1 MVQIHPPLPI
11 TMIKRDIEAFLT
23 PIIEETGCELWGIE
37 FGSAKGKGRLLRIY
51 IDAIHGVD
59 INDCTKV
66 SREID
71 YYFQHESIFS
81 EFAFFEVSSPG
92 LDRKLFNQKQY
103 KKFVGDVVSLSL
115 FSKVN
120 NLRKLKGTLLEVL
133 DSEISVKT
141 EGETLLLELSNIE
154 VCKLDLDDQIEK
166 KRMNKQI
173 LDVVASVSIEK
184 GVDKTIIFQALEEAI
199 ASATKKLVDDEA
211 NIDVVID
218 TTTGEYKTYRK
229 WDIVKE
235 IDESEVFQVLE
246 SDLDGYEVD
255 EATASKEI
263 ENIDFGRISAQAAK
277 QVIIQKVREAER
289 SKITKKY
296 ENLVGEV
303 ISGQVKR
310 INRDFLLLEI
320 EEDLNAQI
328 PRDQII
334 PGEIFKLND
343 RVRAVIK
350 EIVSTPRGPQI
361 ILSRTDER
369 LVVQLFTQEV
379 PEISEG
385 TIEIKAIARDPGYR
399 SKIAVKTYDGR
410 IDPVGAC
417 VGMRGSRVQAVSNEI
432 GNERID
438 IFIHSDNPAEF
449 VVNCLA
455 PVKIYSI
462 LVDERTSTLILEVEE
477 ENQAQI
483 IGKNG
488 QNLRLMTHMIGWS
501 FQVLN
506 KEQFKEYQD
515 SSLIEKYDGLAK
527 RLDLS
532 DKEKEGIVSKELDS
546 LEKIVDLDSKILAE
560 IFGNEKRTTELL
572 DKANELLLQDAFNAD
587 FNDPTMEEDL
597 VNLNGITNE
606 VLSALSS
613 NNIKK
618 LEDLAEMSVGELQD
632 ISETISEKEASAL
645 IMEARKPWFE

>member
-1 MVQIHPPLPI
+1 
-11 TMIKRDIEAFLT
+11 
-23 PIIEETGCELWGIE
+23 
-37 FGSAKGKGRLLRIY
+37 
-51 IDAIHGVD
+51 
-59 INDCTKV
+59 
-66 SREID
+66 
-71 YYFQHESIFS
+71 
-81 EFAFFEVSSPG
+81 
-92 LDRKLFNQKQY
+92 
-103 KKFVGDVVSLSL
+103 
-115 FSKVN
+115 
-120 NLRKLKGTLLEVL
+120 
-133 DSEISVKT
+133 
-141 EGETLLLELSNIE
+141 
-154 VCKLDLDDQIEK
+154 
-166 KRMNKQI
+166 MNKQI
-173 LDVVASVSIEK
+173 LEVVASVSMEK
-184 GVDKTIIFQALEEAI
+184 GVEKDIIFQALEEAI
-199 ASATKKLVDDEA
+199 SSATKKLVDDEA
-211 NIDVVID
+211 IIDVIID
-218 TTTGEYKTYRK
+218 RNTGEYETFRK
-229 WDIVKE
+229 WNIVDE
-235 IDESEVFQVLE
+235 IDESDVFQILSSE
-246 SDLDGYEVD
+246 LSDHAVEEDL
-255 EATASKEI
+255 ATKKI
-263 ENIDFGRISAQAAK
+263 DNIDFGRISAQAAK

-289 SKITKKY
+289 SKITAKY
-296 ENLVGEV
+296 ESLVGEV

-350 EIVSTPRGPQI
+350 EIVTTPRGPQI

-455 PVKIYSI
+455 PIKIFSI

-501 FQVLN
+501 FQILN

-515 SSLIEKYDGLAK
+515 STLVEKYDNLAS
-527 RLDLS
+527 RLGLS
-532 DKEKEGIVSKELDS
+532 DKEKELLVSSEIDS
-546 LEKIVDLDSKILAE
+546 LEKLVDSSAEKTKE
-560 IFGNEKRTTELL
+560 IFTTDKRLTEVM

-587 FNDPTMEEDL
+587 FNDPTMEDDL
-597 VNLNGITNE
+597 VNLNGITNDI
-606 VLSALSS
+606 LSALSA

-618 LEDLAEMSVGELQD
+618 LDELAEMSVGELMD
-632 ISETISEKEASAL
+632 ITEKVTEKEASAL
-645 IMEARKPWFE
+645 IMEARKPWFN

>member
-1 MVQIHPPLPI
+1 MN
-11 TMIKRDIEAFLT
+11 K
-23 PIIEETGCELWGIE
+23 
-37 FGSAKGKGRLLRIY
+37 
-51 IDAIHGVD
+51 
-59 INDCTKV
+59 
-66 SREID
+66 EI
-71 YYFQHESIFS
+71 
-81 EFAFFEVSSPG
+81 
-92 LDRKLFNQKQY
+92 
-103 KKFVGDVVSLSL
+103 
-115 FSKVN
+115 
-120 NLRKLKGTLLEVL
+120 LEV
-133 DSEISVKT
+133 V
-141 EGETLLLELSNIE
+141 N
-154 VCKLDLDDQIEK
+154 
-166 KRMNKQI
+166 
-173 LDVVASVSIEK
+173 SVSMEK
-184 GVDKTIIFQALEEAI
+184 GVDKEIIFEALEEAI
-199 ASATKKLVDDEA
+199 SSATKKLIDDEA
-211 NIDVVID
+211 DISVIIDRD
-218 TTTGEYKTYRK
+218 TGGYKTFRN
-229 WDIVKE
+229 WTIIVHQE
-235 IDESEVFQVLE
+235 DVEDEVFEISEEAVAADKE
-246 SDLDGYEVD
+246 GWNKVEDGI
-255 EATASKEI
+255 ATKEI

-296 ENLVGEV
+296 ESLLGQV

-343 RVRAVIK
+343 KVRAVIK
-350 EIVSTPRGPQI
+350 EIVTTPRGPQI

-369 LVVQLFTQEV
+369 LVVELFTQEV

-385 TIEIKAIARDPGYR
+385 TIEIKAISRDPGYR

-455 PVKIYSI
+455 PIKIYSI
-462 LVDERTSTLILEVEE
+462 LVDERTSTLVLEVEE

-488 QNLRLMTHMIGWS
+488 QNLRLMTQMIGWS

-515 SSLIEKYDGLAK
+515 SSLIEKYEQVSNRLELSDEEKEELVALEMETLEKVVDADQATLEKVFKTAK
-527 RLDLS
+527 R
-532 DKEKEGIVSKELDS
+532 V
-546 LEKIVDLDSKILAE
+546 AE
-560 IFGNEKRTTELL
+560 VTE
-572 DKANELLLQDAFNAD
+572 KANELLLQDAFNED
-587 FNDPTMEEDL
+587 FNDPTMEDDL
-597 VNLNGITNE
+597 VNLRGITNDI
-606 VLSALSS
+606 LSALSQ

-618 LEDLAEMSVGELQD
+618 LEEFAEMSVPELMD
-632 ISETISEKEASAL
+632 ISNKITEKEASAL
-645 IMEARKPWFE
+645 IMEARKPWFN

>member
-1 MVQIHPPLPI
+1 M
-11 TMIKRDIEAFLT
+11 D
-23 PIIEETGCELWGIE
+23 
-37 FGSAKGKGRLLRIY
+37 
-51 IDAIHGVD
+51 
-59 INDCTKV
+59 
-66 SREID
+66 
-71 YYFQHESIFS
+71 
-81 EFAFFEVSSPG
+81 
-92 LDRKLFNQKQY
+92 
-103 KKFVGDVVSLSL
+103 
-115 FSKVN
+115 
-120 NLRKLKGTLLEVL
+120 
-133 DSEISVKT
+133 
-141 EGETLLLELSNIE
+141 
-154 VCKLDLDDQIEK
+154 
-166 KRMNKQI
+166 KQI
-173 LDVVASVSIEK
+173 LEVVASVSMEK
-184 GVDKTIIFQALEEAI
+184 GVDKAIIFEALEEAI

-211 NIDVVID
+211 NIEVVID
-218 TTTGEYKTYRK
+218 TTSGEYKTYRN
-229 WDIVKE
+229 WTIIVDKDDVE
-235 IDESEVFQVLE
+235 DEVFEVSE
-246 SDLDGYEVD
+246 EAIAADKDGWHKVED
-255 EATASKEI
+255 GIATKLI

-289 SKITKKY
+289 SKITQKY
-296 ENLVGEV
+296 ESLVGEV

-350 EIVSTPRGPQI
+350 EIVTTPRGPQI

-462 LVDERTSTLILEVEE
+462 LVDERTSTLVLEVEE

-515 SSLIEKYDGLAK
+515 TSLVEKFDGLAA
-527 RLDLS
+527 RLGLS
-532 DKEKEGIVSKELDS
+532 EKEKADAMAKELDS
-546 LEKIVDLDSKILAE
+546 LEKIVDLDAASISA
-560 IFGNEKRTTELL
+560 IFGEEKRTTEVL

-587 FNDPTMEEDL
+587 FSDPTMEDSL
-597 VNLNGITNE
+597 VNLSGITNDILSS
-606 VLSALSS
+606 LSA
-613 NNIKK
+613 NKIKK
-618 LEDLAEMSVGELQD
+618 LDELAEMSVGELMD
-632 ISETISEKEASAL
+632 LSDKITETEASAL

>member
-1 MVQIHPPLPI
+1 MNNQI
-11 TMIKRDIEAFLT
+11 
-23 PIIEETGCELWGIE
+23 
-37 FGSAKGKGRLLRIY
+37 
-51 IDAIHGVD
+51 
-59 INDCTKV
+59 
-66 SREID
+66 
-71 YYFQHESIFS
+71 
-81 EFAFFEVSSPG
+81 
-92 LDRKLFNQKQY
+92 
-103 KKFVGDVVSLSL
+103 
-115 FSKVN
+115 
-120 NLRKLKGTLLEVL
+120 LEVV
-133 DSEISVKT
+133 D
-141 EGETLLLELSNIE
+141 
-154 VCKLDLDDQIEK
+154 
-166 KRMNKQI
+166 
-173 LDVVASVSIEK
+173 SVSMEK
-184 GVDKTIIFQALEEAI
+184 GVDKSIIFEALEEAI
-199 ASATKKLVDDEA
+199 ASATKKLLGESSEIKV
-211 NIDVVID
+211 NIDK
-218 TTTGEYKTYRK
+218 TTGEYITFRYWQLSPSEDEDEGIELLPEDVSDYETVDGLARK
-229 WDIVKE
+229 
-235 IDESEVFQVLE
+235 Q
-246 SDLDGYEVD
+246 
-255 EATASKEI
+255 I

-289 SKITKKY
+289 SKITQKY
-296 ENLVGEV
+296 ESLVGQV

-350 EIVSTPRGPQI
+350 EIMTTPRGPQI

-369 LVVQLFTQEV
+369 LVKELFTQEV

-385 TIEIKAIARDPGYR
+385 TIEIKAISRDPGYR

-438 IFIHSDNPAEF
+438 IFVHSDNPAEF
-449 VVNCLA
+449 VVNCLS

-488 QNLRLMTHMIGWS
+488 QNLRLMTQMIGWS
-501 FQVLN
+501 FKVFN
-506 KEQFKEYQD
+506 KDQFKEYQEA
-515 SSLIEKYDGLAK
+515 SLEEKFEKIGNRLNLNQDEIDGLK
-527 RLDLS
+527 L
-532 DKEKEGIVSKELDS
+532 KEYDQ
-546 LEKIVDLDSKILAE
+546 LEKIVDAQKSDLLE
-560 IFGNEKRTTELL
+560 IFKTKERAEEVVNQSNEF
-572 DKANELLLQDAFNAD
+572 LLQDAFNQD
-587 FNDPTMEEDL
+587 FNDPTMEEAL

-606 VLSALSS
+606 VLSDLSN

-618 LEDLAEMSVGELQD
+618 LEDLAEMSVPELMD
-632 ISETISEKEASAL
+632 LSESITESEASAL

>member
-1 MVQIHPPLPI
+1 MNNQI
-11 TMIKRDIEAFLT
+11 
-23 PIIEETGCELWGIE
+23 
-37 FGSAKGKGRLLRIY
+37 
-51 IDAIHGVD
+51 
-59 INDCTKV
+59 
-66 SREID
+66 
-71 YYFQHESIFS
+71 
-81 EFAFFEVSSPG
+81 
-92 LDRKLFNQKQY
+92 
-103 KKFVGDVVSLSL
+103 
-115 FSKVN
+115 
-120 NLRKLKGTLLEVL
+120 LEVV
-133 DSEISVKT
+133 D
-141 EGETLLLELSNIE
+141 
-154 VCKLDLDDQIEK
+154 
-166 KRMNKQI
+166 
-173 LDVVASVSIEK
+173 SVSMEK
-184 GVDKTIIFQALEEAI
+184 DVDKSIIFEALEEAI
-199 ASATKKLVDDEA
+199 ASATKKLLGESSEIKV
-211 NIDVVID
+211 NIDK
-218 TTTGEYKTYRK
+218 TTGEYITFRYWQLSPSEDEDEGIELLPEDVSDYETVDGLARK
-229 WDIVKE
+229 
-235 IDESEVFQVLE
+235 Q
-246 SDLDGYEVD
+246 
-255 EATASKEI
+255 I

-289 SKITKKY
+289 SKITQKY
-296 ENLVGEV
+296 ESLVGQV

-350 EIVSTPRGPQI
+350 EIMTTPRGPQI

-369 LVVQLFTQEV
+369 LVKELFTQEV

-385 TIEIKAIARDPGYR
+385 TIEIKAISRDPGYR

-438 IFIHSDNPAEF
+438 IFVHSDNPAEF
-449 VVNCLA
+449 VVNCLS

-488 QNLRLMTHMIGWS
+488 QNLRLMTQMIGWS
-501 FQVLN
+501 FKVFN
-506 KEQFKEYQD
+506 KDQFKEYQEA
-515 SSLIEKYDGLAK
+515 SLEEKFEKIGNRLNLNQDEIDGLK
-527 RLDLS
+527 L
-532 DKEKEGIVSKELDS
+532 KEYDQ
-546 LEKIVDLDSKILAE
+546 LEKIVDAQASNLLE
-560 IFGNEKRTTELL
+560 IFKTKERAEDVVNQSNEF
-572 DKANELLLQDAFNAD
+572 LLQDAFNQD
-587 FNDPTMEEDL
+587 FNDPTMEEAL

-606 VLSALSS
+606 VLSDLSN

-618 LEDLAEMSVGELQD
+618 LEDLAEMSVPELMD
-632 ISETISEKEASAL
+632 LSESITESEASAL

>member
-1 MVQIHPPLPI
+1 MNNQI
-11 TMIKRDIEAFLT
+11 
-23 PIIEETGCELWGIE
+23 
-37 FGSAKGKGRLLRIY
+37 
-51 IDAIHGVD
+51 
-59 INDCTKV
+59 
-66 SREID
+66 
-71 YYFQHESIFS
+71 
-81 EFAFFEVSSPG
+81 
-92 LDRKLFNQKQY
+92 
-103 KKFVGDVVSLSL
+103 
-115 FSKVN
+115 
-120 NLRKLKGTLLEVL
+120 LEVV
-133 DSEISVKT
+133 D
-141 EGETLLLELSNIE
+141 
-154 VCKLDLDDQIEK
+154 
-166 KRMNKQI
+166 
-173 LDVVASVSIEK
+173 SVSMEK
-184 GVDKTIIFQALEEAI
+184 GVDKSIIFEALEEAI
-199 ASATKKLVDDEA
+199 ASATKKLLGESSEIKV
-211 NIDVVID
+211 NIDK
-218 TTTGEYKTYRK
+218 TTGEYVTFRYWQLSPSEDEDEGIELLPEDISDYETVDGLARK
-229 WDIVKE
+229 
-235 IDESEVFQVLE
+235 Q
-246 SDLDGYEVD
+246 
-255 EATASKEI
+255 I

-289 SKITKKY
+289 SKITQKY
-296 ENLVGEV
+296 ESLVGQV

-350 EIVSTPRGPQI
+350 EIMTTPRGPQI

-369 LVVQLFTQEV
+369 LVKELFTQEV

-385 TIEIKAIARDPGYR
+385 TIEIKAISRDPGYR

-438 IFIHSDNPAEF
+438 IFVHSDNPAEF
-449 VVNCLA
+449 VVNCLS

-488 QNLRLMTHMIGWS
+488 QNLRLMTQMIGWS
-501 FQVLN
+501 FKVFN
-506 KEQFKEYQD
+506 KDQFKEYQEA
-515 SSLIEKYDGLAK
+515 SLEEKFEKIGNRLNLNQDEIDGLK
-527 RLDLS
+527 L
-532 DKEKEGIVSKELDS
+532 KEYDQ
-546 LEKIVDLDSKILAE
+546 LEKIVDAQESDLLE
-560 IFGNEKRTTELL
+560 IFKTKERAEEIVNQSNEF
-572 DKANELLLQDAFNAD
+572 LLQDAFNQD
-587 FNDPTMEEDL
+587 FNDPTMEEAL

-606 VLSALSS
+606 VLSDLSN

-618 LEDLAEMSVGELQD
+618 LEDLAEMSVPELMD
-632 ISETISEKEASAL
+632 LSDSITESEASAL

>member
-1 MVQIHPPLPI
+1 M
-11 TMIKRDIEAFLT
+11 
-23 PIIEETGCELWGIE
+23 
-37 FGSAKGKGRLLRIY
+37 
-51 IDAIHGVD
+51 
-59 INDCTKV
+59 
-66 SREID
+66 
-71 YYFQHESIFS
+71 
-81 EFAFFEVSSPG
+81 
-92 LDRKLFNQKQY
+92 
-103 KKFVGDVVSLSL
+103 
-115 FSKVN
+115 
-120 NLRKLKGTLLEVL
+120 
-133 DSEISVKT
+133 
-141 EGETLLLELSNIE
+141 
-154 VCKLDLDDQIEK
+154 
-166 KRMNKQI
+166 
-173 LDVVASVSIEK
+173 
-184 GVDKTIIFQALEEAI
+184 
-199 ASATKKLVDDEA
+199 
-211 NIDVVID
+211 
-218 TTTGEYKTYRK
+218 
-229 WDIVKE
+229 
-235 IDESEVFQVLE
+235 
-246 SDLDGYEVD
+246 
-255 EATASKEI
+255 
-263 ENIDFGRISAQAAK
+263 
-277 QVIIQKVREAER
+277 
-289 SKITKKY
+289 
-296 ENLVGEV
+296 
-303 ISGQVKR
+303 
-310 INRDFLLLEI
+310 
-320 EEDLNAQI
+320 
-328 PRDQII
+328 
-334 PGEIFKLND
+334 
-343 RVRAVIK
+343 
-350 EIVSTPRGPQI
+350 
-361 ILSRTDER
+361 
-369 LVVQLFTQEV
+369 

-527 RLDLS
+527 RLGLNE
-532 DKEKEGIVSKELDS
+532 KEKEGIIAKELES
-546 LEKIVDLDSKILAE
+546 LEKIVDFDSKTLAE
-560 IFGNEKRTTELL
+560 IFGNEKMTTELL

>member
-1 MVQIHPPLPI
+1 
-11 TMIKRDIEAFLT
+11 
-23 PIIEETGCELWGIE
+23 
-37 FGSAKGKGRLLRIY
+37 
-51 IDAIHGVD
+51 
-59 INDCTKV
+59 
-66 SREID
+66 
-71 YYFQHESIFS
+71 
-81 EFAFFEVSSPG
+81 
-92 LDRKLFNQKQY
+92 
-103 KKFVGDVVSLSL
+103 
-115 FSKVN
+115 
-120 NLRKLKGTLLEVL
+120 
-133 DSEISVKT
+133 
-141 EGETLLLELSNIE
+141 
-154 VCKLDLDDQIEK
+154 
-166 KRMNKQI
+166 MNKQI
-173 LDVVASVSIEK
+173 LEVVDSVSMEK
-184 GVDKTIIFQALEEAI
+184 GVDKGIIFEALEEAI
-199 ASATKKLVDDEA
+199 ASATKKLIEDEA
-211 NIDVVID
+211 DISVEINRD
-218 TTTGEYKTYRK
+218 TGGYKTFRNWTIVAEEDLVDQIFEITEK
-229 WDIVKE
+229 DI
-235 IDESEVFQVLE
+235 
-246 SDLDGYEVD
+246 SDHIVEEGI
-255 EATASKEI
+255 ATKEI

-289 SKITKKY
+289 SKITEKY
-296 ENLVGEV
+296 ESLVGQV

-343 RVRAVIK
+343 KIRAVIK
-350 EIVSTPRGPQI
+350 EIVTTPRGPQI

-369 LVVQLFTQEV
+369 LVVELFTQEV

-462 LVDERTSTLILEVEE
+462 LVDERTSTLVLEVEE

-515 SSLIEKYDGLAK
+515 SSLVEKYDQVAN
-527 RLDLS
+527 RLELS
-532 DKEKEGIVSKELDS
+532 DKEKEQLIAAEMETLEKVVDASQEN
-546 LEKIVDLDSKILAE
+546 LEKIFKTA
-560 IFGNEKRTTELL
+560 KRTTEVTE
-572 DKANELLLQDAFNAD
+572 KANELLLQDAFNED
-587 FNDPTMEEDL
+587 FNDPTIEEGL
-597 VNLNGITNE
+597 VNLRGITND
-606 VLSALSS
+606 VLSALSQ
-613 NNIKK
+613 NNIKT
-618 LEDLAEMSVGELQD
+618 LEEFAEMSVPELMD
-632 ISETISEKEASAL
+632 ISDKITEKEASAL
-645 IMEARKPWFE
+645 IMEARKPWFN

>member
-1 MVQIHPPLPI
+1 MNNQI
-11 TMIKRDIEAFLT
+11 
-23 PIIEETGCELWGIE
+23 
-37 FGSAKGKGRLLRIY
+37 
-51 IDAIHGVD
+51 
-59 INDCTKV
+59 
-66 SREID
+66 
-71 YYFQHESIFS
+71 
-81 EFAFFEVSSPG
+81 
-92 LDRKLFNQKQY
+92 
-103 KKFVGDVVSLSL
+103 
-115 FSKVN
+115 
-120 NLRKLKGTLLEVL
+120 LEVV
-133 DSEISVKT
+133 D
-141 EGETLLLELSNIE
+141 
-154 VCKLDLDDQIEK
+154 
-166 KRMNKQI
+166 
-173 LDVVASVSIEK
+173 SVSMEK
-184 GVDKTIIFQALEEAI
+184 GVDKSIIFEALEEAI
-199 ASATKKLVDDEA
+199 ASATKKLLGESSEIKV
-211 NIDVVID
+211 NIDK
-218 TTTGEYKTYRK
+218 TTGEYVTFRYWQLSPSEDEDEGIELLPEDISDYETVDGLARK
-229 WDIVKE
+229 
-235 IDESEVFQVLE
+235 Q
-246 SDLDGYEVD
+246 
-255 EATASKEI
+255 I

-289 SKITKKY
+289 SKITQKY
-296 ENLVGEV
+296 ESLVGQV

-350 EIVSTPRGPQI
+350 EIMTTPRGPQI

-369 LVVQLFTQEV
+369 LVKELFTQEV

-385 TIEIKAIARDPGYR
+385 TIEIKAISRDPGYR

-438 IFIHSDNPAEF
+438 IFVHSDNPAEF
-449 VVNCLA
+449 VVNCLS

-488 QNLRLMTHMIGWS
+488 QNLRLMTQMIGWS
-501 FQVLN
+501 FKVFN
-506 KEQFKEYQD
+506 KDQFKEYQEA
-515 SSLIEKYDGLAK
+515 SLEEKFEKIGNRLNLNQDEIDGLK
-527 RLDLS
+527 L
-532 DKEKEGIVSKELDS
+532 KEYDQ
-546 LEKIVDLDSKILAE
+546 LEKIVDAQESDLLE
-560 IFGNEKRTTELL
+560 IFKTKERAEKVVNQSNEF
-572 DKANELLLQDAFNAD
+572 LLQDAFNQD
-587 FNDPTMEEDL
+587 FNDPTMEEAL

-606 VLSALSS
+606 MLSDLSN

-618 LEDLAEMSVGELQD
+618 LEDLAEMSVPELMD
-632 ISETISEKEASAL
+632 LSDSITESEASAL

>member
-1 MVQIHPPLPI
+1 MNNQI
-11 TMIKRDIEAFLT
+11 
-23 PIIEETGCELWGIE
+23 
-37 FGSAKGKGRLLRIY
+37 
-51 IDAIHGVD
+51 
-59 INDCTKV
+59 
-66 SREID
+66 
-71 YYFQHESIFS
+71 
-81 EFAFFEVSSPG
+81 
-92 LDRKLFNQKQY
+92 
-103 KKFVGDVVSLSL
+103 
-115 FSKVN
+115 
-120 NLRKLKGTLLEVL
+120 LEVV
-133 DSEISVKT
+133 D
-141 EGETLLLELSNIE
+141 
-154 VCKLDLDDQIEK
+154 
-166 KRMNKQI
+166 
-173 LDVVASVSIEK
+173 SVSMEK
-184 GVDKTIIFQALEEAI
+184 GVDKSIIFEALEEAI
-199 ASATKKLVDDEA
+199 ASATKKLLGESSEIKV
-211 NIDVVID
+211 NIDK
-218 TTTGEYKTYRK
+218 TTGEYITFRYWQLSPSEDEDEGIELLPEDVSDYETVDGLARK
-229 WDIVKE
+229 
-235 IDESEVFQVLE
+235 Q
-246 SDLDGYEVD
+246 
-255 EATASKEI
+255 I

-289 SKITKKY
+289 SKITQKY
-296 ENLVGEV
+296 ESLVGQV

-350 EIVSTPRGPQI
+350 EIMTTPRGPQI

-369 LVVQLFTQEV
+369 LVKELFTQAV

-385 TIEIKAIARDPGYR
+385 TIEIKAISRDPGYR

-438 IFIHSDNPAEF
+438 IFVHSDNPAEF
-449 VVNCLA
+449 VVNCLS

-488 QNLRLMTHMIGWS
+488 QNLRLMTQMIGWS
-501 FQVLN
+501 FKVFN
-506 KEQFKEYQD
+506 KDQFKEYQEA
-515 SSLIEKYDGLAK
+515 SLEEKFEKIGNRLNLNQDEIDGLK
-527 RLDLS
+527 L
-532 DKEKEGIVSKELDS
+532 KEYDQ
-546 LEKIVDLDSKILAE
+546 LEKIVDAQESDLLE
-560 IFGNEKRTTELL
+560 IFKTKERAEEIVNQSNEF
-572 DKANELLLQDAFNAD
+572 LLQDAFNQD
-587 FNDPTMEEDL
+587 FNDPTMEEAL

-606 VLSALSS
+606 VLSDLSN

-618 LEDLAEMSVGELQD
+618 LEDLAEMSVPELMD
-632 ISETISEKEASAL
+632 LSDSITESEASAL

>member
-1 MVQIHPPLPI
+1 M
-11 TMIKRDIEAFLT
+11 D
-23 PIIEETGCELWGIE
+23 
-37 FGSAKGKGRLLRIY
+37 
-51 IDAIHGVD
+51 
-59 INDCTKV
+59 
-66 SREID
+66 
-71 YYFQHESIFS
+71 
-81 EFAFFEVSSPG
+81 
-92 LDRKLFNQKQY
+92 
-103 KKFVGDVVSLSL
+103 
-115 FSKVN
+115 
-120 NLRKLKGTLLEVL
+120 
-133 DSEISVKT
+133 
-141 EGETLLLELSNIE
+141 
-154 VCKLDLDDQIEK
+154 
-166 KRMNKQI
+166 KQI
-173 LDVVASVSIEK
+173 LEVVASVSMEK

-211 NIDVVID
+211 NIEVRID
-218 TTTGEYKTYRK
+218 RETGEYRTFRN
-229 WDIVKE
+229 WDVVNE
-235 IDESEVFQVLE
+235 IDESDVFQILE
-246 SDLDGYEVD
+246 GDLDGHVVE
-255 EATASKEI
+255 EGMAKKEI

-289 SKITKKY
+289 SKITEKY
-296 ENLVGEV
+296 ESLVGEV

-328 PRDQII
+328 PRDEII

-350 EIVSTPRGPQI
+350 EIVTTPRGPQI

-369 LVVQLFTQEV
+369 LVVKLFSQEV

-462 LVDERTSTLILEVEE
+462 LVDERTTTLILEVEE

-501 FQVLN
+501 FKVLN
-506 KEQFKEYQD
+506 KEQFKEHQD
-515 SSLIEKYDGLAK
+515 STLIEKFDGLAA
-527 RLDLS
+527 RLGLS
-532 DKEKEGIVSKELDS
+532 DKEKEGVIASEIDS
-546 LEKIVDLDSKILAE
+546 LEKIIDLDAGTISG
-560 IFGNEKRTTELL
+560 IFGEEKRTTEIL

-587 FNDPTMEEDL
+587 FSDPTMEDSL
-597 VNLNGITNE
+597 VNLNGITNDI
-606 VLSALSS
+606 LSS
-613 NNIKK
+613 LSTNKIKK
-618 LEDLAEMSVGELQD
+618 LDELAEMSVGELMD
-632 ISETISEKEASAL
+632 MSDKITETEASAL

>member
-1 MVQIHPPLPI
+1 MNNQI
-11 TMIKRDIEAFLT
+11 
-23 PIIEETGCELWGIE
+23 
-37 FGSAKGKGRLLRIY
+37 
-51 IDAIHGVD
+51 
-59 INDCTKV
+59 
-66 SREID
+66 
-71 YYFQHESIFS
+71 
-81 EFAFFEVSSPG
+81 
-92 LDRKLFNQKQY
+92 
-103 KKFVGDVVSLSL
+103 
-115 FSKVN
+115 
-120 NLRKLKGTLLEVL
+120 LEVV
-133 DSEISVKT
+133 D
-141 EGETLLLELSNIE
+141 
-154 VCKLDLDDQIEK
+154 
-166 KRMNKQI
+166 
-173 LDVVASVSIEK
+173 SVSMEK
-184 GVDKTIIFQALEEAI
+184 GVDKSIIFEALEEAI
-199 ASATKKLVDDEA
+199 ASATKKLLGENSEIKV
-211 NIDVVID
+211 NIDK
-218 TTTGEYKTYRK
+218 TTGEYITFRYWRLSPSEDEDEGIELLPEDVSDYETVDGLARK
-229 WDIVKE
+229 
-235 IDESEVFQVLE
+235 Q
-246 SDLDGYEVD
+246 
-255 EATASKEI
+255 I

-289 SKITKKY
+289 SKITQKY
-296 ENLVGEV
+296 ESLVGQV

-350 EIVSTPRGPQI
+350 EIMTTPRGPQI

-369 LVVQLFTQEV
+369 LVKELFTQEV

-385 TIEIKAIARDPGYR
+385 TIEIKAISRDPGYR

-438 IFIHSDNPAEF
+438 IFVHSDNPAEF
-449 VVNCLA
+449 VVNCLS

-488 QNLRLMTHMIGWS
+488 QNLRLMTQMIGWS
-501 FQVLN
+501 FKVFN
-506 KEQFKEYQD
+506 KDQFKEYQEA
-515 SSLIEKYDGLAK
+515 SLEEKFEKIGNRLNLNQDEIDGLK
-527 RLDLS
+527 L
-532 DKEKEGIVSKELDS
+532 KEYDQ
-546 LEKIVDLDSKILAE
+546 LEKIVDAQESDLLE
-560 IFGNEKRTTELL
+560 IFKTKERAEDVVNQSNEF
-572 DKANELLLQDAFNAD
+572 LLQDAFNQD
-587 FNDPTMEEDL
+587 FNDPTMEEAL

-606 VLSALSS
+606 VLSDLSN

-618 LEDLAEMSVGELQD
+618 LEDLAEMSVPELMD
-632 ISETISEKEASAL
+632 LSESITESEASAL

>member
-1 MVQIHPPLPI
+1 MN
-11 TMIKRDIEAFLT
+11 K
-23 PIIEETGCELWGIE
+23 
-37 FGSAKGKGRLLRIY
+37 
-51 IDAIHGVD
+51 
-59 INDCTKV
+59 
-66 SREID
+66 EI
-71 YYFQHESIFS
+71 
-81 EFAFFEVSSPG
+81 
-92 LDRKLFNQKQY
+92 
-103 KKFVGDVVSLSL
+103 
-115 FSKVN
+115 
-120 NLRKLKGTLLEVL
+120 LEV
-133 DSEISVKT
+133 V
-141 EGETLLLELSNIE
+141 N
-154 VCKLDLDDQIEK
+154 
-166 KRMNKQI
+166 
-173 LDVVASVSIEK
+173 SVSMEK
-184 GVDKTIIFQALEEAI
+184 GVDKEIIFEALEEAI
-199 ASATKKLVDDEA
+199 SSATKKLIDDEA
-211 NIDVVID
+211 DISVIIDRD
-218 TTTGEYKTYRK
+218 TGGYKTFRN
-229 WDIVKE
+229 WTIIVHQE
-235 IDESEVFQVLE
+235 DVEDEVFEISEEAVAADKE
-246 SDLDGYEVD
+246 GWNKVEDGI
-255 EATASKEI
+255 ATKEI

-296 ENLVGEV
+296 ESLLGQV

-343 RVRAVIK
+343 KVRAVIK
-350 EIVSTPRGPQI
+350 EIVTTPRGPQI

-369 LVVQLFTQEV
+369 LVVELFTQEV

-385 TIEIKAIARDPGYR
+385 TIEIKAISRDPGYR

-455 PVKIYSI
+455 PIKIYSI
-462 LVDERTSTLILEVEE
+462 LVDERTSTLVLEVEE

-488 QNLRLMTHMIGWS
+488 QNLRLMTQMIGWS

-515 SSLIEKYDGLAK
+515 SSLIEKYEQVANRLELSDEEKAELVVLEMETLEKVVDADQATLEKVFKTAK
-527 RLDLS
+527 R
-532 DKEKEGIVSKELDS
+532 V
-546 LEKIVDLDSKILAE
+546 AE
-560 IFGNEKRTTELL
+560 VTE
-572 DKANELLLQDAFNAD
+572 KANELLLQDAFNED
-587 FNDPTMEEDL
+587 FNDPTMEDDL
-597 VNLNGITNE
+597 VNLRGITND
-606 VLSALSS
+606 VLSALSQ

-618 LEDLAEMSVGELQD
+618 LEEFAEMSVPELMD
-632 ISETISEKEASAL
+632 ISDKITEKEASAL
-645 IMEARKPWFE
+645 IMEARKPWFN

>member
-1 MVQIHPPLPI
+1 M
-11 TMIKRDIEAFLT
+11 
-23 PIIEETGCELWGIE
+23 
-37 FGSAKGKGRLLRIY
+37 
-51 IDAIHGVD
+51 
-59 INDCTKV
+59 
-66 SREID
+66 
-71 YYFQHESIFS
+71 
-81 EFAFFEVSSPG
+81 
-92 LDRKLFNQKQY
+92 
-103 KKFVGDVVSLSL
+103 
-115 FSKVN
+115 
-120 NLRKLKGTLLEVL
+120 
-133 DSEISVKT
+133 
-141 EGETLLLELSNIE
+141 
-154 VCKLDLDDQIEK
+154 
-166 KRMNKQI
+166 
-173 LDVVASVSIEK
+173 EK
-184 GVDKTIIFQALEEAI
+184 GVDKEIIFEALEEAI
-199 ASATKKLVDDEA
+199 SSATKKLTEDEA
-211 NIDVVID
+211 NISVEINRD
-218 TTTGEYKTYRK
+218 TGGYKTFRNWTIVAEEDLVDQIFEITEK
-229 WDIVKE
+229 DI
-235 IDESEVFQVLE
+235 
-246 SDLDGYEVD
+246 SDHVVEEGI
-255 EATASKEI
+255 ATREI

-289 SKITKKY
+289 SKITEKY
-296 ENLVGEV
+296 ESLVGQV

-343 RVRAVIK
+343 KIRAVIK
-350 EIVSTPRGPQI
+350 EIVTTPRGPQI

-369 LVVQLFTQEV
+369 LVVELFTQEV

-462 LVDERTSTLILEVEE
+462 LVDERTSTLVLEVEE

-515 SSLIEKYDGLAK
+515 SSLVEKYEQVAN
-527 RLDLS
+527 RLELS
-532 DKEKEGIVSKELDS
+532 DKEKEQLVAAEMETLEKVVDASQEN
-546 LEKIVDLDSKILAE
+546 LEKIFKTA
-560 IFGNEKRTTELL
+560 KRTTEVTE
-572 DKANELLLQDAFNAD
+572 KANELLLQDAFNED
-587 FNDPTMEEDL
+587 FNDPTMEEGL
-597 VNLNGITNE
+597 VNLRGITND
-606 VLSALSS
+606 VLSALSQ
-613 NNIKK
+613 NNIKN
-618 LEDLAEMSVGELQD
+618 LEEFAEMSVPELMD
-632 ISETISEKEASAL
+632 ISDKITEKEASAL
-645 IMEARKPWFE
+645 IMEARKPWFN

>member
-1 MVQIHPPLPI
+1 
-11 TMIKRDIEAFLT
+11 
-23 PIIEETGCELWGIE
+23 
-37 FGSAKGKGRLLRIY
+37 
-51 IDAIHGVD
+51 
-59 INDCTKV
+59 
-66 SREID
+66 
-71 YYFQHESIFS
+71 
-81 EFAFFEVSSPG
+81 
-92 LDRKLFNQKQY
+92 
-103 KKFVGDVVSLSL
+103 
-115 FSKVN
+115 
-120 NLRKLKGTLLEVL
+120 
-133 DSEISVKT
+133 
-141 EGETLLLELSNIE
+141 
-154 VCKLDLDDQIEK
+154 
-166 KRMNKQI
+166 MNKQI
-173 LDVVASVSIEK
+173 LEVVASVSMEK
-184 GVDKTIIFQALEEAI
+184 GVEKDIIFQALEEAI
-199 ASATKKLVDDEA
+199 SSATKKLVDDEA
-211 NIDVVID
+211 IIDVIID
-218 TTTGEYKTYRK
+218 RNTGEYETFRK
-229 WDIVKE
+229 WNIVDE
-235 IDESEVFQVLE
+235 IDESDVFQILSSE
-246 SDLDGYEVD
+246 LSDHAVEEDL
-255 EATASKEI
+255 ATKKI
-263 ENIDFGRISAQAAK
+263 DNIDFGRISAQAAK

-289 SKITKKY
+289 SKITAKY
-296 ENLVGEV
+296 ESLVGEV

-350 EIVSTPRGPQI
+350 EIVTTPRGPQI

-455 PVKIYSI
+455 PIKIFSI

-515 SSLIEKYDGLAK
+515 STLVEKYDNLASRLGL
-527 RLDLS
+527 S
-532 DKEKEGIVSKELDS
+532 NKEKELLVSSEIDS
-546 LEKIVDLDSKILAE
+546 LEKLVDSSAEKTKE
-560 IFGNEKRTTELL
+560 IFTTDKRLTEVM

-587 FNDPTMEEDL
+587 FNDPTMEDDL
-597 VNLNGITNE
+597 VNLNGITNDI
-606 VLSALSS
+606 LSALSA

-618 LEDLAEMSVGELQD
+618 LDELAEMSVGELMD
-632 ISETISEKEASAL
+632 ISEKVTEKEASAL
-645 IMEARKPWFE
+645 IMEARKPWFN

>member
-1 MVQIHPPLPI
+1 
-11 TMIKRDIEAFLT
+11 
-23 PIIEETGCELWGIE
+23 
-37 FGSAKGKGRLLRIY
+37 
-51 IDAIHGVD
+51 
-59 INDCTKV
+59 
-66 SREID
+66 
-71 YYFQHESIFS
+71 
-81 EFAFFEVSSPG
+81 
-92 LDRKLFNQKQY
+92 
-103 KKFVGDVVSLSL
+103 
-115 FSKVN
+115 
-120 NLRKLKGTLLEVL
+120 
-133 DSEISVKT
+133 
-141 EGETLLLELSNIE
+141 
-154 VCKLDLDDQIEK
+154 
-166 KRMNKQI
+166 MNKQI
-173 LDVVASVSIEK
+173 LEVVDSVSMEK
-184 GVDKTIIFQALEEAI
+184 GVDKEIIFEALEEAI
-199 ASATKKLVDDEA
+199 SSATKKLTEDEA
-211 NIDVVID
+211 NISVEINRD
-218 TTTGEYKTYRK
+218 TGGYKTFRNWTIVAEEDLVDQIFEITEK
-229 WDIVKE
+229 DI
-235 IDESEVFQVLE
+235 
-246 SDLDGYEVD
+246 SDHVVEEGI
-255 EATASKEI
+255 ATREI

-289 SKITKKY
+289 SKITEKY
-296 ENLVGEV
+296 ESLVGQV

-343 RVRAVIK
+343 KIRAVIK
-350 EIVSTPRGPQI
+350 EIVTTPRGPQI

-369 LVVQLFTQEV
+369 LVVELFTQEV

-462 LVDERTSTLILEVEE
+462 LVDERTSTLVLEVEE

-515 SSLIEKYDGLAK
+515 SSLVEKYEQVAN
-527 RLDLS
+527 RLELS
-532 DKEKEGIVSKELDS
+532 DKEKEQLVAAEMETLEKVVDASQEN
-546 LEKIVDLDSKILAE
+546 LEKIFKTA
-560 IFGNEKRTTELL
+560 KRTTEVTE
-572 DKANELLLQDAFNAD
+572 KANELLLQDAFNED
-587 FNDPTMEEDL
+587 FNDPTMEEGL
-597 VNLNGITNE
+597 VNLRGITND
-606 VLSALSS
+606 VLSALSQ
-613 NNIKK
+613 NNIKN
-618 LEDLAEMSVGELQD
+618 LEEFAEMSVPELMD
-632 ISETISEKEASAL
+632 ISDKITEKEASAL
-645 IMEARKPWFE
+645 IMEARKPWFN

>member
-1 MVQIHPPLPI
+1 MNNQI
-11 TMIKRDIEAFLT
+11 
-23 PIIEETGCELWGIE
+23 
-37 FGSAKGKGRLLRIY
+37 
-51 IDAIHGVD
+51 
-59 INDCTKV
+59 
-66 SREID
+66 
-71 YYFQHESIFS
+71 
-81 EFAFFEVSSPG
+81 
-92 LDRKLFNQKQY
+92 
-103 KKFVGDVVSLSL
+103 
-115 FSKVN
+115 
-120 NLRKLKGTLLEVL
+120 LEVV
-133 DSEISVKT
+133 D
-141 EGETLLLELSNIE
+141 
-154 VCKLDLDDQIEK
+154 
-166 KRMNKQI
+166 
-173 LDVVASVSIEK
+173 SVSMEK
-184 GVDKTIIFQALEEAI
+184 GVDKSIIFEALEEAI
-199 ASATKKLVDDEA
+199 ASATKKLLGESSEIKV
-211 NIDVVID
+211 NIDK
-218 TTTGEYKTYRK
+218 TTGEYVTFRYWQLSPSEDEDERIELLPEDVSDYETVDGLARK
-229 WDIVKE
+229 
-235 IDESEVFQVLE
+235 Q
-246 SDLDGYEVD
+246 
-255 EATASKEI
+255 I

-289 SKITKKY
+289 SKITQKY
-296 ENLVGEV
+296 ESLVGQV

-350 EIVSTPRGPQI
+350 EIMTTPRGPQI

-369 LVVQLFTQEV
+369 LVKELFTQEV

-385 TIEIKAIARDPGYR
+385 TIEIKAISRDPGYR

-438 IFIHSDNPAEF
+438 IFVHSDNPAEF
-449 VVNCLA
+449 VVNCLS

-488 QNLRLMTHMIGWS
+488 QNLRLMTQMIGWS
-501 FQVLN
+501 FKVFN
-506 KEQFKEYQD
+506 KDQFKEYQEA
-515 SSLIEKYDGLAK
+515 SLEEKFEKIGNRLNLNQDEIDGLK
-527 RLDLS
+527 L
-532 DKEKEGIVSKELDS
+532 KEYDQ
-546 LEKIVDLDSKILAE
+546 LEKIVDAQESDLLE
-560 IFGNEKRTTELL
+560 IFKTKERAEDVVNQSNEF
-572 DKANELLLQDAFNAD
+572 LLQDAFNQD
-587 FNDPTMEEDL
+587 FNDPTMEEAL

-606 VLSALSS
+606 VLSDLSN

-618 LEDLAEMSVGELQD
+618 LEDLAEMSVPELMD
-632 ISETISEKEASAL
+632 LSESITESEASAL